1 MEKLWKII
9 YSRTFIVISLIILTI
24 FLILWLV
31 GSAATYMPA
40 LLIILQ
46 IFSIFVAISI
56 INRPMNTSF
65 KLTWIIFVIGIP
77 ILVLY
82 SILFCSPTL
91 KPNVIVKFS

>member
-40 LLIILQ
+40 LLIVLQ
-46 IFSIFVAISI
+46 IFRF
-56 INRPMNTSF
+56 
-65 KLTWIIFVIGIP
+65 L
-77 ILVLY
+77 
-82 SILFCSPTL
+82 
-91 KPNVIVKFS
+91 